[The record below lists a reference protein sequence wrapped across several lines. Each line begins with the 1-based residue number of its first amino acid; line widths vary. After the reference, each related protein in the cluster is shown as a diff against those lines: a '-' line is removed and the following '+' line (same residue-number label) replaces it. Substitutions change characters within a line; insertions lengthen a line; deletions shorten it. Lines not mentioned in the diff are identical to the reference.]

1 MTLSYLY
8 VSTFLIKFNYLY
20 DAVLFYTCWLFF
32 VHAMTNSQIIIFK
45 QIWLFKEAALFYTCR
60 LFLWACHDKQSNYYF
75 WLFYHPCILL
85 LNQSIKCFGWP
96 IKYSNFFFDYFKIK
110 PILVRLLT
118 KIDFLTKK
126 NQLKYVFW
134 HLLISQ
140 KKT

>member
-1 MTLSYLY
+1 MTMSYLY

-96 IKYSNFFFDYFKIK
+96 IKYSNFFFDLYMRFKQYRPNMFGHIW
-110 PILVRLLT
+110 I
-118 KIDFLTKK
+118 
-126 NQLKYVFW
+126 W
-134 HLLISQ
+134 HLAKRGTWLGRAR
-140 KKT
+140 